1 MLLPNAHLGYHEQL
15 SADWLL
21 SNLKLDPSLT
31 VSYRS
36 QENMSATPQTTN
48 SLLFVCMGNICRS
61 PAGENVMR
69 KLLEDAGLSNEIE
82 LDSAGTIG
90 YHTGHAPDPRMSE
103 AGRRRGLPMTGIARQ
118 VKSSDLR
125 RFDLILAMDRE
136 NYADLM
142 DLASNDE
149 ESSKIKLFCDFCSN
163 HNASEVP
170 DPYYGGARG
179 FEHVL
184 DLLEDGCTQIL
195 DMLQRERA

>member
-15 SADWLL
+15 SADQLL
-21 SNLKLDPSLT
+21 SNLKLDPALA

-36 QENMSATPQTTN
+36 QEIMSATPTTN

-69 KLLEDAGLSNEIE
+69 KLLKDAGLTGEIE

-90 YHTGHAPDPRMSE
+90 YHTGHSPDPRMSE
-103 AGRRRGLPMTGIARQ
+103 AGRRRGLPMTGSARQ
-118 VKSSDLR
+118 VKPSDLQ
-125 RFDLILAMDRE
+125 RFDLILAMDRD
-136 NYADLM
+136 NYADLIS
-142 DLASNDE
+142 LASNDE

-170 DPYYGGARG
+170 DPYYGGAQG
-179 FEHVL
+179 FERVL

-195 DMLQRERA
+195 NMIQKERA